1 MRQHRQHR
9 LRQEQKRRGFTLIEL
24 LIVVVII
31 GILASVAIPKFQN
44 TKGKARAAS
53 LKSDLRNLATA
64 EEAYFYQ
71 SGVYTTN
78 LSALNFTP
86 SPGVIIT
93 FGAATGGGWSAEVT
107 HPMAFPIKC
116 ALFMGGVA
124 PLAPAVVEG
133 QVVCS

>member
-1 MRQHRQHR
+1 MFRSRIKH
-9 LRQEQKRRGFTLIEL
+9 GFTLIEL

-64 EEAYFYQ
+64 QEAYFYQ
-71 SGVYTTN
+71 SGTYT
-78 LSALNFTP
+78 LSLTALNFVP

-93 FGAATGGGWSAEVT
+93 FGVATGLGWSAEVT

-124 PLAPAVVEG
+124 PMAPATTEG
-133 QVVCS
+133 QLVCS